1 MPRTEET
8 NQLSR
13 LSFFG
18 LFGCLAMIAAACGT
32 TAKESGP
39 TTTSTITA
47 QSSTTTRPVSGTTS
61 TEPTASS
68 RGMPPPPGYTSRQLI
83 FDDQFSGTRLD
94 TTKWTTALGAQGI
107 VWNDFGRLPAPYSGP
122 NVPGDGT
129 EAAMFGP
136 SQVSVDNGLT
146 LTAQRNTNQ
155 YAGTYPWISGVVT
168 TEGKFSLPAGGWY
181 VQVKAKMPDT
191 STGMWPAIWFMPDT
205 ATSPTVEIDGHEGG
219 ATGSG
224 FPINDAGHSNYFAN
238 SGTVSSFWNAGADMS
253 ADYHIFGFE
262 FIPGVSV
269 KCYFDGVQVFQVL
282 ASSGVTITAGTYE
295 IILQLQVA
303 AQQISGSHTVTTG
316 ATPSATMDVAEVQA
330 YSFPY

>member
-1 MPRTEET
+1 
-8 NQLSR
+8 
-13 LSFFG
+13 
-18 LFGCLAMIAAACGT
+18 
-32 TAKESGP
+32 
-39 TTTSTITA
+39 
-47 QSSTTTRPVSGTTS
+47 
-61 TEPTASS
+61 
-68 RGMPPPPGYTSRQLI
+68 MPPPPGYTRRQLI
-83 FDDQFSGTRLD
+83 FDDRFSGTRLD
-94 TTKWTTALGAQGI
+94 ASKWTTALGAQGI
-107 VWNDFGRLPAPYSGP
+107 VWNDYGSLPLPYSGA
-122 NVPGDGT
+122 NVPGPDI
-129 EAAMFGP
+129 ALFAP

-146 LTAQRNTNQ
+146 LTAQRNTNR

-168 TEGKFSLPAGGWY
+168 TEGKFSLPARGWY

-224 FPINDAGHSNYFAN
+224 YPINDAGHSNYFAN

-253 ADYHIFGFE
+253 AGYHIFGCE

-269 KCYFDGVQVFQVL
+269 TCYFDGVQVFEVL
-282 ASSGVTITAGTYE
+282 ASSGVTITPGTYE

-303 AQQISGSHTVTTG
+303 GPQISGSHTVATS

-330 YSFPY
+330 YSFPS